1 MDRKNFPINVNKTEK
16 IYRET
21 VTIEELNKNE

>member
-1 MDRKNFPINVNKTEK
+1 MKKKKTEK

-21 VTIEELNKNE
+21 NNINKLIRSINKVKYFK

>member
-1 MDRKNFPINVNKTEK
+1 MDRKNFPINVNKSEK

-21 VTIEELNKNE
+21 VTIEELYQYE